1 MTYLTVTAL
10 QTIPHW
16 HDTIQWGDIVSF
28 RLSHHD
34 NDAQLPPERPW
45 LVVDLNTYVGE
56 RYVTLARGY
65 DVGAL
70 PHRSHEVLVA
80 DRDVMQAA
88 GLAKPILFNCKQQ
101 IVVSV
106 NHKHFDLGEA
116 SSPII
121 GRVTGEQRHHL
132 NTVRARIAAFA
143 DMARERRDAHLRNS
157 PGLMFPAPY
166 SLDEQIG

>member
-1 MTYLTVTAL
+1 MTCLSSAAL

-56 RYVTLARGY
+56 RYVTLARGH

-70 PHRSHEVLVA
+70 PIAPCADFIGDLSEDIDRSA
-80 DRDVMQAA
+80 T
-88 GLAKPILFNCKQQ
+88 
-101 IVVSV
+101 ST
-106 NHKHFDLGEA
+106 
-116 SSPII
+116 
-121 GRVTGEQRHHL
+121 TGFGAWSCSCSGHACATRPL
-132 NTVRARIAAFA
+132 
-143 DMARERRDAHLRNS
+143 
-157 PGLMFPAPY
+157 
-166 SLDEQIG
+166 